1 MVKKYPEH
9 VSIREAYLILKE
21 NFKKLGKS
29 EICEVE
35 IEMSLGQT
43 LASDVLAKRNVPH
56 YPASAMDGYA
66 LISSSTTGATR
77 ATPIKLQKNQYF
89 WVNTGSNIPLWADSV
104 LMVEDSSLVVED
116 LLVYKAL
123 TPSTNVRP
131 LGEDVIAGQII
142 ARKNDVVTPAL
153 ISLFICAG
161 IEEITIYKKP
171 KIIFVPTGNEIVST
185 KDWLSSKTPRLGTV
199 VESNSLF
206 VKATFKKWGH
216 EIDVSSIIPD
226 DIETLQNKIMDLVN
240 DYDLILIGA
249 GSAKGN
255 KDYTFEVF
263 DNLGEILFR
272 WLRMKPGRPAIAAK
286 ISNKPVICL
295 PGFPMSTAVVL
306 WSLVFPL
313 LNNFYSQGVDLQQ
326 LFKIAIGSN
335 ETLDA
340 KLLVPYSSQSGIE
353 EWLRVKLAVVENIV
367 YAWVLTSGASVLS
380 SLADADGIA
389 LLPSSALEYEKG
401 SDISVWLTRSVDLE
415 KRILFQGSDD
425 PAIQL
430 LATPINERGGEF
442 VSRAVGSMGGLASLG
457 RDECHLAAAHLLNEA
472 DGTYNDIFIRRFSNG
487 KKWKR
492 ILVFYRT
499 QGIIVQAGNPKNI
512 LTIED
517 LFNKDLV
524 FSNRQPGAGTRVL
537 FDHYLKKHHKNPSE
551 VKGYDQ
557 HCTTHMEAANRVFSG
572 LADATLG
579 IKAVADALKLDFIPL
594 AEEPY
599 ELVIP
604 EKYLNHIGII
614 ALLKSLED
622 KEWRKKVE
630 KMGGYRWPEQ

>member
-1 MVKKYPEH
+1 MVKRYPEH
-9 VSIREAYLILKE
+9 VSIKEANLILRE
-21 NFKKLGKS
+21 NFKKLGKTETS
-29 EICEVE
+29 EVE
-35 IEMSLGQT
+35 IEMALGQT
-43 LASDVLAKRNVPH
+43 LAFDVLAKRNVPH

-66 LISSSTTGATR
+66 IVSSTTTGATP
-77 ATPIKLQKNQYF
+77 ATPIKIQRNQFF
-89 WVNTGSNIPLWADSV
+89 WVNTGSNIPSWADSV
-104 LMVEDSSLVVED
+104 LMVEDSSLDGED
-116 LLVYKAL
+116 LLIYKAL

-131 LGEDVIAGQII
+131 LGEDVISGQII
-142 ARKNDVVTPAL
+142 ARKDDVVTPAL

-161 IEEITIYKKP
+161 IEEIAVYKKP
-171 KIIFVPTGNEIVST
+171 RIIFVPTGNEIVPT
-185 KDWLSSKTPRLGTV
+185 KEWLSCETPKLGTV

-206 VKATFKKWGH
+206 VKAIFKQWGY
-216 EIDVSSIIPD
+216 EIDVSPIIPD
-226 DIETLQNKIMDLVN
+226 DIDTLQNKIKSLLN

-255 KDYTFEVF
+255 RDYTFEVF
-263 DNLGEILFR
+263 SNLGEILFR

-286 ISNKPVICL
+286 ILDKPVICL

-313 LNNFYSQGVDLQQ
+313 LNYFYSQSTDLQL
-326 LFKIAIGSN
+326 LFKMAIDSK
-335 ETLDA
+335 ETLNA

-353 EWLRVKLAVVENIV
+353 EWLRVKLARVENIV
-367 YAWVLTSGASVLS
+367 YCWVLTSGASVLS
-380 SLADADGIA
+380 SLADADGMA
-389 LLPSSALEYEKG
+389 LLPGSALEYEKG
-401 SDISVWLTRSVDLE
+401 SDISVWLTRKVELE

-430 LATPINERGGEF
+430 LATPIKERGGEF
-442 VSRAVGSMGGLASLG
+442 VSRSVGSMGGLAALG
-457 RDECHLAAAHLLNEA
+457 RNECHLAAAHLLNDS
-472 DGTYNDIFIRRFSNG
+472 DGTYNDVFIKRFSND
-487 KKWKR
+487 KNWKR

-517 LFNKDLV
+517 FFNNDLV

-537 FDHYLKKHHKNPSE
+537 FDHYLKKYNKNPLE
-551 VKGYDQ
+551 IKGYNQ
-557 HCTTHMEAANRVFSG
+557 HSTTHMEAANRVYSG

-579 IKAVADALKLDFIPL
+579 IKAVADSLKLDFIPL
-594 AEEPY
+594 TEEPY

-604 EKYLNHIGII
+604 EQYLNHIGII
-614 ALLKSLED
+614 ALLESLED

-630 KMGGYRWPEQ
+630 KMGGYRWPKQ